1 MNSITKDI
9 ICIGVNDYTS
19 DLFENH
25 YPIPDGV
32 TYNSYIILDEKI
44 MVVATTEKDFTEEW
58 MEHVSAVLAGRQPD
72 YLLIQHME
80 PDHSSAIRVFMDQ
93 YPDAVLVASR
103 PALNM
108 VANYFGTDYPGR
120 NLVIKEGDTLNL
132 GHHELSFIAAPMV
145 HWPEVMLAYDCTDKV
160 LFSADAFGRFGAPA
174 DRSLDAASPEYEAEE
189 WISQAR
195 RYYIGIVGKQGPS
208 VVKVLK
214 KAEAL
219 DIRIICSLHGP
230 VLTHDLSSY
239 FELYAKWATYTPERS
254 GIAICYSSVYGH
266 TQEGVEYLVQTLK
279 ELYKDATLPGSE
291 NAEPPFIEVYDLV
304 HCDMTEAVAACF
316 AFDRVVLA
324 STTYYNEV
332 FPSMKSFINHLKD
345 SAFQNRK
352 VALIENGSW
361 GPKAASYMKGMLES
375 CPGIDYTET
384 TVTIKS
390 ALHEESRSQLLSL
403 AKELRSTL
411 S

>member
-1 MNSITKDI
+1 
-9 ICIGVNDYTS
+9 
-19 DLFENH
+19 
-25 YPIPDGV
+25 
-32 TYNSYIILDEKI
+32 
-44 MVVATTEKDFTEEW
+44 
-58 MEHVSAVLAGRQPD
+58 
-72 YLLIQHME
+72 
-80 PDHSSAIRVFMDQ
+80 MDA

-108 VANYFGTDYPGR
+108 VINYFGTDYPGR
-120 NLVIKEGDTLNL
+120 NLVIKEGDTLCL
-132 GHHELSFIAAPMV
+132 GRHELSFIAAPMV
-145 HWPEVMLAYDCTDKV
+145 HWPEVMLAYDSTDKV

-189 WISQAR
+189 WITQAR

-208 VVKVLK
+208 VVKAFQKVTVL
-214 KAEAL
+214 
-219 DIRIICSLHGP
+219 DTQIICALHGP
-230 VLTHDLSSY
+230 VLTHDLESY
-239 FELYAKWATYTPERS
+239 IGLYTKWATYTPEKS

-266 TQEGVEYLVQTLK
+266 TQEAVEYLVQTLK
-279 ELYKDATLPGSE
+279 EAHKDNAHCSSE
-291 NAEPPFIEVYDLV
+291 NAEPPAIEVYDLV

-361 GPKAASYMKGMLES
+361 GPKAASFMKGMLES

-390 ALHEESRSQLLSL
+390 ALNDGSRSQIISL
-403 AKELRSTL
+403 AKELL
-411 S
+411 GNPA